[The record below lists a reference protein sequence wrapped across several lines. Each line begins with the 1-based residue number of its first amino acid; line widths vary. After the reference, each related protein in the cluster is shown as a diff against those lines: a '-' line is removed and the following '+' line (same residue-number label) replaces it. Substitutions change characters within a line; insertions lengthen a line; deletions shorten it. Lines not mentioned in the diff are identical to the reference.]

1 MSSTPAV
8 VQAATPASTATTPSV
23 ASSNARTRRRP
34 TTSATASLT
43 DHFERVRLSL
53 VSLYRLSSTPSH
65 GTVQGTLR
73 EGFIR
78 SALGG
83 HLGDALAWSS
93 GQIVTRATQN
103 WLSGQLDL
111 VIHKSNSPQIFLQEN
126 FVRLIPSSAV
136 QAVIEVKSN
145 MTTGDMSIGK
155 SSVLLQALD
164 SVCDA
169 RRAAADMEP
178 TSAITRLN
186 PDKIVPT
193 FLVAFYSGQT
203 PDRIITKIS
212 DYISYRNLD
221 PSDFWPTAVLVL
233 SGGEK
238 NKKGFAIIKD
248 ADARFAGTNPTATT
262 PNGVSCSIIKDSAL
276 AAFVCTLADKTEHVV
291 DLLEY
296 VFP

>member
-1 MSSTPAV
+1 
-8 VQAATPASTATTPSV
+8 
-23 ASSNARTRRRP
+23 
-34 TTSATASLT
+34 
-43 DHFERVRLSL
+43 
-53 VSLYRLSSTPSH
+53 
-65 GTVQGTLR
+65 
-73 EGFIR
+73 
-78 SALGG
+78 
-83 HLGDALAWSS
+83 
-93 GQIVTRATQN
+93 
-103 WLSGQLDL
+103 
-111 VIHKSNSPQIFLQEN
+111 
-126 FVRLIPSSAV
+126 
-136 QAVIEVKSN
+136 
-145 MTTGDMSIGK
+145 MTTGGMSIGK

-169 RRAAADMEP
+169 RRSASDMEP

-262 PNGVSCSIIKDSAL
+262 PNGVSCSIVKDSAL
-276 AAFVCTLADKTEHVV
+276 AAFVCTLADKLEHVV
-291 DLLEY
+291 NLVEY

>member
-1 MSSTPAV
+1 MSSTPAIA
-8 VQAATPASTATTPSV
+8 QAATPVSTATTPSV
-23 ASSNARTRRRP
+23 ASSNAKTRRWP

-43 DHFERVRLSL
+43 DHFERVRVSL

-83 HLGDALAWSS
+83 HLEDALAWSS

-145 MTTGDMSIGK
+145 MTTGDMSPGK

-178 TSAITRLN
+178 TSAIARLN
-186 PDKIVPT
+186 PDKIVPV
-193 FLVAFYSGQT
+193 FPVAFYSGQT

-221 PSDFWPTAVLVL
+221 PSHFWPTAVLVL
-233 SGGEK
+233 SGGET
-238 NKKGFAIIKD
+238 NKKRIRD
-248 ADARFAGTNPTATT
+248 
-262 PNGVSCSIIKDSAL
+262 
-276 AAFVCTLADKTEHVV
+276 H
-291 DLLEY
+291 
-296 VFP
+296 